1 MPCVAFRIQL
11 QNRELEYFVHDAIL
25 VHVISSVVPTKLSCP
40 LEALEKGISRE
51 SEEECQELV
60 NKQLAGNICIF
71 FYIFQVPQST
81 IHICQ
86 PCSMKHNL
94 TVIDN
99 VRADGEKCQ
108 LLLTSSG
115 DATEIKADGPIASY
129 LCVAASSSACRI
141 MDHYCLLCT
150 NTNML
155 LNLVFKPYE
164 KALYFILICEA
175 ALNRLHWF

>member
-1 MPCVAFRIQL
+1 MPA
-11 QNRELEYFVHDAIL
+11 AIPL
-25 VHVISSVVPTKLSCP
+25 HLISSLFHTKQRCL
-40 LEALEKGISRE
+40 LEASEKGIKE
-51 SEEECQELV
+51 SVEKCQELV
-60 NKQLAGNICIF
+60 NKQLACNICIF

-86 PCSMKHNL
+86 PCSMQHNL

-155 LNLVFKPYE
+155 LNLVLKPYE

-175 ALNRLHWF
+175 ALNRVHWF

>member
-1 MPCVAFRIQL
+1 MPCASIQTW
-11 QNRELEYFVHDAIL
+11 NRELEHFVHGAVLFHLISSL
-25 VHVISSVVPTKLSCP
+25 VHTKLKCP
-40 LEALEKGISRE
+40 LEALEKVISRE
-51 SEEECQELV
+51 SEEKCQKLV

-86 PCSMKHNL
+86 PCSMQHNL

-129 LCVAASSSACRI
+129 LCVAASSSGCRI

-155 LNLVFKPYE
+155 LNLVLKPYE

-175 ALNRLHWF
+175 ALNRVHWF